1 MAHSLSLQFEFCA
14 DRATK
19 RSVGGPFVC
28 ALLDRNLDHLSADAD
43 ARHDDAFNALMG
55 HSHDEYKKNLR
66 TNLVP
71 AVVLPVA
78 GLITS
83 AAAN

>member
-1 MAHSLSLQFEFCA
+1 M
-14 DRATK
+14 
-19 RSVGGPFVC
+19 
-28 ALLDRNLDHLSADAD
+28 DHLSADAD

-55 HSHDEYKKNLR
+55 HSHDEHKKNLR

-71 AVVLPVA
+71 SVVLPVA
-78 GLITS
+78 GLIIS